1 MSHPSTLDL
10 DRHSSMEKSR
20 RSASRSQP
28 RTQAERGDVLCDFCN
43 TNQKA
48 EKSCLVCLASYCENH
63 LQSHYE
69 YPALMK
75 HKLVKAT
82 GQMREKIC
90 AQHDKLMEAFC
101 RTDQTSVCVLCMMDE
116 HKHHNIVPAGTER
129 TEKQKQLGTTLH
141 KSQQRIDQR
150 IKKWQDLRQ
159 AVESVKHS
167 AQTVQEENERIFTE
181 LLLSLERRYNDV
193 KEKIRSHEKT
203 TVTQGELLLDRLEEE
218 ITLLRKRHS
227 DLDKLSHT
235 DDHIHFLQS
244 WQSLSG
250 PSGYEDLNSVS
261 IAPYYSFDSTKRAVA
276 TLKLQVEEVCKTE
289 MNNISGAV
297 REVYITQEAEAKTE
311 RRKSVLSN
319 ELKAKEEPKPRGE
332 LKLREEPRTRGE
344 PKLREDFMK
353 YASQLIL
360 EVNSVHPSIHLSE
373 GNRTA
378 TMKTEPKN
386 YPPHPERF
394 DHWQQVLCRDS
405 VTGTRCYWEVDWK
418 GTEIDIAVAYKGI
431 HRKGNSNE
439 CSLGWNDVSWSLYC
453 SDSKLA
459 FVHNNRSK
467 DIPGPS
473 SARIGVYLDHAV
485 GILAF
490 YNVSDDMK
498 LLHRVQTTFTEPL
511 YPAFSVWGF
520 GTTIRL

>member
-10 DRHSSMEKSR
+10 DRYSSMDKSR
-20 RSASRSQP
+20 RSNSRSQP
-28 RTQAERGDVLCDFCN
+28 RVQAKYGDPLCDFC
-43 TNQKA
+43 TTRKQKA
-48 EKSCLVCLASYCENH
+48 EKSCLVCLASYCETH

-90 AQHDKLMEAFC
+90 AQHDKLLEAFC
-101 RTDQTSVCVLCMMDE
+101 RTDETSVCVLCMMDE
-116 HKHHNIVPAGTER
+116 HKHHDIVPAGTER
-129 TEKQKQLGTTLH
+129 TEKQKQLGVTLH
-141 KSQQRIDQR
+141 KSQHRIDQR

-159 AVESVKHS
+159 AVDAVKHS
-167 AQTVQEENERIFTE
+167 AQLVLDENERIFTE
-181 LLLSLERRYNDV
+181 LLLSIERKYNEV
-193 KEKIRSHEKT
+193 KEMIRSHEKS
-203 TVTQGELLLDRLEEE
+203 TVTRGEILLDRLEEE
-218 ITLLRKRHS
+218 ITLLKKRHN

-250 PSGYEDLNSVS
+250 PSGYEDLNNISV
-261 IAPYYSFDSTKRAVA
+261 APNYSFDSTKRAIA
-276 TLKLQVEEVCKTE
+276 AMRLQIEEVSKTE
-289 MNNISGAV
+289 LSKISGAV
-297 REVYITQEAEAKTE
+297 KDVYITQEAETKT
-311 RRKSVLSN
+311 RRESSLM
-319 ELKAKEEPKPRGE
+319 
-332 LKLREEPRTRGE
+332 EEPRTDRREE
-344 PKLREDFMK
+344 PKTREDFLK

-360 EVNSVHPSIHLSE
+360 EVNSVHPNLHLSE

-378 TMKTEPKN
+378 TMKNDPKN
-386 YPPHPERF
+386 YPDHPDRF

-418 GTEIDIAVAYKGI
+418 GTEIDVAVTYRGI
-431 HRKGNSNE
+431 RRKGNSND
-439 CSLGWNDVSWSLYC
+439 CSLGWNDKSWSLYC
-453 SDSKLA
+453 SDSKFS
-459 FVHNNRSK
+459 FVHNNKSK
-467 DIPGPS
+467 DIPAPMS
-473 SARIGVYLDHAV
+473 SRIGVYLDHAA
-485 GILAF
+485 GTLAF
-490 YNVSDDMK
+490 YSVSENMR